1 MAFQVSPGVQVTEK
15 DLTNVIP
22 AVATSIA
29 GIVIA
34 AQKGPV
40 GEITA
45 IASEEELVS
54 VFGQPQSDSNQFED
68 WFCAANYLGYSNAL
82 RVVRAQSDVKNAC
95 ESGKTAILIKS
106 TDDYTNNYNAG
117 QADTGL
123 YNARTAGSW
132 GNSLQVS
139 VCPSAAEFEQTFSGG
154 ENTAGVVETALDG
167 GATQVVVDNSG
178 GSGFNVGDIINFGE
192 ADGGEYKVTAIN
204 ADTLTFERFGSA
216 NTEGGIRT
224 PGTGVIADTTDIRRR
239 WEYYDL
245 FTSAPGTSDYVKD
258 RSGVN
263 TADELHIVV
272 IDEDGAITGAPGTVL
287 ETYEGLSKLSDAKK
301 ADGSTNYY
309 RDVLYNQSQYIYNM
323 DHPSGGA
330 GTGYGGTVLAQGTT
344 IFGASGAESIHTVS
358 LVNGADDYAVTS
370 GEKKSGF
377 DLMKDTETVEITL
390 LMNGKEIDGTNGTDA
405 INAIDMATD
414 RKDTVA
420 FVSPPSSAVVGVA
433 SEVTQT
439 ANVKTFMDKM
449 PSSSYGFLDSGY
461 KYMYDKYND
470 SFRFVPLNGDMAGLC
485 ARTDLV
491 ADSWFSPGGF
501 NRGQVR
507 GVVKLAYNPQKANRD
522 ILYKARVNPVVSF
535 PGQGTVLFGDK
546 TAQAKPSAFDRI
558 NVRRLFITLEKAI
571 STAAKFQL
579 FEFNDEFTRA
589 DFRNQVEPFLRDVQ
603 GRRGVTDF
611 LVVCDSTNNPGS
623 VVDRNEFVADIFI
636 KPARSINFIS
646 LNFIA
651 TKTGVAFSEVV
662 GA

>member
-29 GIVIA
+29 GIVMA

-68 WFCAANYLGYSNAL
+68 WFCAANFLGYGNAL
-82 RVVRAQSDVKNAC
+82 RVVRAESALKNAC

-106 TDDYTNNYNAG
+106 TEDYTNNYADG
-117 QADTGL
+117 TADTGL
-123 YNARTAGSW
+123 YNARTAGTW
-132 GNSLQVS
+132 GNGLKVS
-139 VCPSAAEFEQTFSGG
+139 VCPSAAEFEQTFAGG
-154 ENTAGVVETALDG
+154 ENTAGVVEDALDG
-167 GATQVVVDNSG
+167 GATSFVADNSG
-178 GSGFNVGDIINFGE
+178 GTGYNVGDIINFGE
-192 ADGGEYKVTAIN
+192 ADGGEYKVTNISSH
-204 ADTLTFERFGSA
+204 TITFERFGSA

-224 PGTGVIADTTDIRRR
+224 PGTGVIADAQNVRRR
-239 WEYYDL
+239 WEFYDL

-272 IDEDGAITGAPGTVL
+272 IDSNGAITGTPGAVL
-287 ETYEGLSKLSDAKK
+287 ETFEGLSKLSDAKK

-323 DHPSGGA
+323 DHVSGSA
-330 GTGYGGTVLAQGTT
+330 GTGYGNTITAQGTT
-344 IFGASGAESIHTVS
+344 IFGASAAEGIHTVT
-358 LVNGADDYAVTS
+358 LVNGADDYAITS

-377 DLMKDTETVEITL
+377 DLLKDTETVELSL

-420 FVSPPSSAVVGVA
+420 FVSPPSSTVVGVS
-433 SEVTQT
+433 SEITQT
-439 ANVKTFMDKM
+439 SNVKTFMDKM

-470 SFRFVPLNGDMAGLC
+470 VYRFVPLNGDMAGLC

-507 GVVKLAYNPQKANRD
+507 GAVKLAYNPQKANRD
-522 ILYKARVNPVVSF
+522 ILYKARVNPVCSF

-546 TAQAKPSAFDRI
+546 TAQSKPSAFDRI

-611 LVVCDSTNNPGS
+611 LVVCDTTNNPGS
-623 VVDRNEFVADIFI
+623 VVDRNEFVADIFV

-651 TKTGVAFSEVV
+651 TKTGVDFAEVV

>member
-29 GIVIA
+29 GIVMA

-45 IASEEELVS
+45 ISSEEELAS
-54 VFGQPQSDSNQFED
+54 IFGKPQSSGNQFED
-68 WFCAANYLGYSNAL
+68 WFCAANFLGYGNAL
-82 RVVRAQSDVKNAC
+82 RVVRAQGSALKNAG
-95 ESGKTAILIKS
+95 STGTAILIKS
-106 TDDYTNNYNAG
+106 TSDYDSNFRAN
-117 QADTGL
+117 QSSTGD
-123 YNARTAGSW
+123 YNARTAGTW
-132 GNSLQVS
+132 GNSLKVS
-139 VCPSAAEFEQTFSGG
+139 VCPSAAEFEQTFAGG
-154 ENTAGVVETALDG
+154 EDTAGVVETALNG
-167 GATQVVVDNSG
+167 GATTFVADNNG
-178 GSGFNVGDIINFGE
+178 GTGYNNGDIINFGE
-192 ADGGEYKVTAIN
+192 ADGGEYKVTNIASHTI
-204 ADTLTFERFGSA
+204 TFERYGSA

-224 PGTGVIADTTDIRRR
+224 PGTGVIVDNQNVRRR
-239 WEYYDL
+239 WEFYDL
-245 FTSAPGTSDYVKD
+245 FSSAPGTSDYVKD
-258 RSGVN
+258 RSGVE
-263 TADELHIVV
+263 TDDEMHIVV
-272 IDEDGAITGAPGTVL
+272 IDQDGIISGTPGTVL
-287 ETYEGLSKLSDAKK
+287 ETYEGVSKLTDAKK

-309 RDVLYNQSQYIYNM
+309 RDVLFNQSSYIYNM
-323 DHPSGGA
+323 NQPASNNTGWGNDIATQAAVRFSASTQLIQSISLTGGVD
-330 GTGYGGTVLAQGTT
+330 GYVM
-344 IFGASGAESIHTVS
+344 
-358 LVNGADDYAVTS
+358 TS

-377 DLMKDTETVEITL
+377 DLLKDTETVELSL
-390 LMNGKEIDGTNGTDA
+390 LLNGREIDGTNGTDA

-414 RKDTVA
+414 RKDCVA
-420 FVSPPSSAVVGVA
+420 FVSPPSTAVVAVS

-439 ANVKTFMDKM
+439 SNVKTFMDKM

-470 SFRFVPLNGDMAGLC
+470 SYRWVPLNGDMAGLC

-491 ADSWFSPGGF
+491 ADAWFSPGGF

-507 GVVKLAYNPQKANRD
+507 GAVKLAYNPQKANRD
-522 ILYKARVNPVVSF
+522 ILYKARVNPVCSF

-546 TAQAKPSAFDRI
+546 TAQSKPSAFDRI
-558 NVRRLFITLEKAI
+558 NVRRLFIVLEKAI

-589 DFRNQVEPFLRDVQ
+589 GFRNQVEPFMRDVQ

-623 VVDRNEFVADIFI
+623 VIDRNEFVADIFI

>member
-1 MAFQVSPGVQVTEK
+1 M
-15 DLTNVIP
+15 
-22 AVATSIA
+22 
-29 GIVIA
+29 
-34 AQKGPV
+34 
-40 GEITA
+40 
-45 IASEEELVS
+45 
-54 VFGQPQSDSNQFED
+54 
-68 WFCAANYLGYSNAL
+68 
-82 RVVRAQSDVKNAC
+82 
-95 ESGKTAILIKS
+95 
-106 TDDYTNNYNAG
+106 
-117 QADTGL
+117 
-123 YNARTAGSW
+123 
-132 GNSLQVS
+132 
-139 VCPSAAEFEQTFSGG
+139 
-154 ENTAGVVETALDG
+154 
-167 GATQVVVDNSG
+167 
-178 GSGFNVGDIINFGE
+178 
-192 ADGGEYKVTAIN
+192 
-204 ADTLTFERFGSA
+204 
-216 NTEGGIRT
+216 
-224 PGTGVIADTTDIRRR
+224 
-239 WEYYDL
+239 
-245 FTSAPGTSDYVKD
+245 
-258 RSGVN
+258 
-263 TADELHIVV
+263 HIVV
-272 IDEDGAITGAPGTVL
+272 IDEDGAITGAPNTVL
-287 ETYEGLSKLSDAKK
+287 ETFEGLSKLSDAKK

-323 DHPSGGA
+323 DHVAGGA
-330 GTGYGGTVLAQGTT
+330 GTGYGGTVLAQSTT

-358 LVNGADDYAVTS
+358 LVNGADDYAITS

-420 FVSPPSSAVVGVA
+420 FVSPPSSAVVGVS

-439 ANVKTFMDKM
+439 SNVKTFMDKM

-470 SFRFVPLNGDMAGLC
+470 SFRFVPFNGDMAGLC

-507 GVVKLAYNPQKANRD
+507 GAVKLAYNPQKANRD

-546 TAQAKPSAFDRI
+546 TAQSKPSAFDRI

-651 TKTGVAFSEVV
+651 TKTGVDFSEVV

>member
-1 MAFQVSPGVQVTEK
+1 MAFQVSPGVQVQEK

-29 GIVIA
+29 GIVMA

-106 TDDYTNNYNAG
+106 TDDYTNNYRAG

-132 GNSLQVS
+132 GNSLKIS

-204 ADTLTFERFGSA
+204 SDTLTFERFGSA

-224 PGTGVIADTTDIRRR
+224 PGTGVIADNQDIRRR
-239 WEYYDL
+239 WEFYTY
-245 FTSAPGTSDYVKD
+245 FNSAPGTSDYVKD
-258 RSGVN
+258 RSGVE
-263 TADELHIVV
+263 TGDEMHIIV
-272 IDEDGAITGAPGTVL
+272 IDDDGGITGTPGTVL
-287 ETYEGLSKLSDAKK
+287 EKFEGVSKLTDAKK

-309 RDVLYNQSQYIYNM
+309 RDVLYASSQYIYNM
-323 DHPSGGA
+323 DHPAGGA
-330 GTGYGGTVLAQGTT
+330 GTGWGNDIATQSVTLFTASAQVISSATLQGG
-344 IFGASGAESIHTVS
+344 I
-358 LVNGADDYAVTS
+358 DDYAMTS
-370 GEKKSGF
+370 GEKKAGF
-377 DLMKDTETVEITL
+377 DLMKDTETVDLSL
-390 LMNGKEIDGTNGTDA
+390 LMNGKEIDASGGTDA

-414 RKDTVA
+414 RKDCVA
-420 FVSPPSSAVVGVA
+420 FVSPASSDVVGVT

-439 ANVKTFMDKM
+439 ANVKAFMDNM

-470 SFRFVPLNGDMAGLC
+470 TYRWVPLNGDMAGLC

-491 ADSWFSPGGF
+491 ADAWFSPGGF

-507 GVVKLAYNPQKANRD
+507 GAVKLAYNPQKANRD
-522 ILYKARVNPVVSF
+522 ILYRARINPVCSF
-535 PGQGTVLFGDK
+535 PGQGTVLYGDK
-546 TAQAKPSAFDRI
+546 TAQSKPSAFDRI
-558 NVRRLFITLEKAI
+558 NVRRLFIVIEKAI
-571 STAAKFQL
+571 STASKFQL

-589 DFRNQVEPFLRDVQ
+589 GFRNMVEPFLRDVQ
-603 GRRGVTDF
+603 GRRGITDF
-611 LVVCDSTNNPGS
+611 LVVCDESNNTGS
-623 VVDRNEFVADIFI
+623 VIDRNEFIADIFV

>member
-29 GIVIA
+29 GIVMA

-45 IASEEELVS
+45 ISSEEELAS
-54 VFGQPQSDSNQFED
+54 VFGKPQSSGNQFED
-68 WFCAANYLGYSNAL
+68 WFCAANYLGYGNAL
-82 RVVRAQSDVKNAC
+82 RVVRAEGSTLKNAGT
-95 ESGKTAILIKS
+95 SGTAILIKS
-106 TDDYTNNYNAG
+106 TTDYDNNYRAN
-117 QADTGL
+117 QSSTGD

-132 GNSLQVS
+132 GNSIKVS
-139 VCPSAAEFEQTFSGG
+139 VCPSATEFEQTFSGG
-154 ENTAGVVETALDG
+154 EDTAGVVETALNG
-167 GATQVVVDNSG
+167 GATSFVADNSG
-178 GSGFNVGDIINFGE
+178 GSGYNVGDIINFGE
-192 ADGGEYKVTAIN
+192 ADGGEYKITAISS
-204 ADTLTFERFGSA
+204 DTITFERFGSA

-224 PGTGVIADTTDIRRR
+224 PGTGVIPDNQDVRRR
-239 WEYYDL
+239 WEFYDL

-263 TADELHIVV
+263 TGDEMHIVV
-272 IDEDGAITGAPGTVL
+272 IDEDGEITGTPGEIL
-287 ETYEGLSKLSDAKK
+287 ETFEGVSKLSDAKK

-309 RDVLYNQSQYIYNM
+309 RDVLYNQSAYIYNM
-323 DHPSGGA
+323 NHPSSG
-330 GTGYGGTVLAQGTT
+330 GTGWGNDIATQAATLFTASTQSIQNISLTGGVD
-344 IFGASGAESIHTVS
+344 SYVM
-358 LVNGADDYAVTS
+358 TS

-390 LMNGKEIDGTNGTDA
+390 LMNGREIDDTNGTDA

-414 RKDTVA
+414 RKDCVA
-420 FVSPPSSAVVGVA
+420 FVSPPASDVVGVS

-439 ANVKTFMDKM
+439 ANVKAFMDKM

-470 SFRFVPLNGDMAGLC
+470 TYRYVPLNGDMAGLC

-507 GVVKLAYNPQKANRD
+507 GAVKLAYNPQKANRD
-522 ILYKARVNPVVSF
+522 ILYKARVNPVCSF

-546 TAQAKPSAFDRI
+546 TSQSKPSAFDRI

-571 STAAKFQL
+571 ATAAKFQL

-589 DFRNQVEPFLRDVQ
+589 GFRNQVEPFLRDVQ
-603 GRRGVTDF
+603 GRRGITDF

-623 VVDRNEFVADIFI
+623 VIDRNEFVADIFI

>member
-1 MAFQVSPGVQVTEK
+1 
-15 DLTNVIP
+15 
-22 AVATSIA
+22 
-29 GIVIA
+29 
-34 AQKGPV
+34 
-40 GEITA
+40 
-45 IASEEELVS
+45 
-54 VFGQPQSDSNQFED
+54 
-68 WFCAANYLGYSNAL
+68 
-82 RVVRAQSDVKNAC
+82 
-95 ESGKTAILIKS
+95 
-106 TDDYTNNYNAG
+106 
-117 QADTGL
+117 
-123 YNARTAGSW
+123 
-132 GNSLQVS
+132 
-139 VCPSAAEFEQTFSGG
+139 
-154 ENTAGVVETALDG
+154 LDG
-167 GATQVVVDNSG
+167 GATSFVADNNG
-178 GSGFNVGDIINFGE
+178 GTGYNVGDIINFGE
-192 ADGGEYKVTAIN
+192 ADGGEYKVTGISSH
-204 ADTLTFERFGSA
+204 TITFERFGSA

-224 PGTGVIADTTDIRRR
+224 PGTGVIADNQNVRRR
-239 WEYYDL
+239 WEFYDL

-287 ETYEGLSKLSDAKK
+287 ETFEGLSKLSDAKK
-301 ADGSTNYY
+301 TDGSTNYY

-323 DHPSGGA
+323 DHVAGNA
-330 GTGYGGTVLAQGTT
+330 GTGYGGTVLAQSTT
-344 IFGASGAESIHTVS
+344 IFGASGAEAIHTVS
-358 LVNGADDYAVTS
+358 LVNGADDYGITS

-420 FVSPPSSAVVGVA
+420 FVSPPSSAVVGVT

-470 SFRFVPLNGDMAGLC
+470 VYRFVPLNGDMAGLC

-507 GVVKLAYNPQKANRD
+507 GAVKLAYNPQKANRD
-522 ILYKARVNPVVSF
+522 ILYKARVNPVCSF

-546 TAQAKPSAFDRI
+546 TAQSKPSAFDRI

-589 DFRNQVEPFLRDVQ
+589 GFRNQVEPFLRDVQ

>member
-29 GIVIA
+29 GIVMA

-82 RVVRAQSDVKNAC
+82 RVVRAESGLKNAC
-95 ESGKTAILIKS
+95 VAGKTAILIKS
-106 TDDYTNNYNAG
+106 TTDYTNNYADG
-117 QADTGL
+117 SADTGL
-123 YNARTAGSW
+123 YNARTAGAW
-132 GNSLQVS
+132 GNSLKVS
-139 VCPSAAEFEQTFSGG
+139 VCPSAAEFEQTFAGG
-154 ENTAGVVETALDG
+154 ENTAGVVEDALDG
-167 GATQVVVDNSG
+167 GATSFVADNSG
-178 GSGFNVGDIINFGE
+178 GTGYNVGDIINFGE
-192 ADGGEYKVTAIN
+192 ADGGEYKVTNISSH
-204 ADTLTFERFGSA
+204 TITFERFGSA

-224 PGTGVIADTTDIRRR
+224 PGTGVIADAQNVRRR
-239 WEYYDL
+239 WEFYDL

-272 IDEDGAITGAPGTVL
+272 IDEDGAITGVPNTVL
-287 ETYEGLSKLSDAKK
+287 ETFEGLSKLSDAKK
-301 ADGSTNYY
+301 SDGSTNYY

-323 DHPSGGA
+323 DHVAGSA
-330 GTGYGGTVLAQGTT
+330 GTGYGFTVLAQSTT
-344 IFGASGAESIHTVS
+344 IFGASAAEGITTVS
-358 LVNGADDYAVTS
+358 LTNGVDDYAITS

-390 LMNGKEIDGTNGTDA
+390 LLNGKEIDGTNGTDA

-420 FVSPPSSAVVGVA
+420 FVSPPSSAVVGVS
-433 SEVTQT
+433 SEITQT
-439 ANVKTFMDKM
+439 ANVKAFMDKM

-470 SFRFVPLNGDMAGLC
+470 SYRFVPLNGDMAGLC

-491 ADSWFSPGGF
+491 ADAWFSPGGF

-507 GVVKLAYNPQKANRD
+507 GAVKLAYNPQKANRD
-522 ILYKARVNPVVSF
+522 ILYKARVNPVCSF

-546 TAQAKPSAFDRI
+546 TAQSKPSAFDRI
-558 NVRRLFITLEKAI
+558 NVRRLFIVLEKAI

-611 LVVCDSTNNPGS
+611 LVVCDTTNNPGS
-623 VVDRNEFVADIFI
+623 VVDRNEFVADIFV

-651 TKTGVAFSEVV
+651 TKTGVDFAEVV

>member
-29 GIVIA
+29 GIVMA

-45 IASEEELVS
+45 ISSEEELAS
-54 VFGQPQSDSNQFED
+54 IFGKPQSSGNQFED
-68 WFCAANYLGYSNAL
+68 WFCAANYLGYGNAL
-82 RVVRAQSDVKNAC
+82 RVVRAESGLKNAGT
-95 ESGKTAILIKS
+95 SGTPILIKS
-106 TDDYTNNYNAG
+106 TTDYDNNYR
-117 QADTGL
+117 ADQSSTGD

-132 GNSLQVS
+132 GNSIKVS

-154 ENTAGVVETALDG
+154 EDTAGVVETALNG
-167 GATQVVVDNSG
+167 GATVFEADNSG
-178 GSGFNVGDIINFGE
+178 GSGYNVGDIINFGE

-204 ADTLTFERFGSA
+204 SNNITFERFGSA

-224 PGTGVIADTTDIRRR
+224 PGTGVIPDNQNVRRR
-239 WEYYDL
+239 WEFYDL
-245 FTSAPGTSDYVKD
+245 FTTAPGTSDYVKD

-263 TADELHIVV
+263 TGDEMHIVV
-272 IDEDGAITGAPGTVL
+272 IDEDGEITGTPGEIL
-287 ETYEGLSKLSDAKK
+287 ETFEGVSKLSDAKK

-309 RDVLYNQSQYIYNM
+309 RDVLYNQSAYIYNM
-323 DHPSGGA
+323 NHPSGGA
-330 GTGYGGTVLAQGTT
+330 GTGWGNNIVTQSTTLFGNSQTIQSISLTGG
-344 IFGASGAESIHTVS
+344 S
-358 LVNGADDYAVTS
+358 DDYVITS

-390 LMNGKEIDGTNGTDA
+390 LMNGREIDATNGTDA

-420 FVSPPSSAVVGVA
+420 FVSPPADAVVGVS

-470 SFRFVPLNGDMAGLC
+470 TFRYVPLNGDMAGLC

-491 ADSWFSPGGF
+491 ADAWFSPGGF

-522 ILYKARVNPVVSF
+522 ILYKARVNPVCSF

-546 TAQAKPSAFDRI
+546 TSQTKPSAFDRI
-558 NVRRLFITLEKAI
+558 NVRRLFIVLEKAI

-589 DFRNQVEPFLRDVQ
+589 GFRNQVEPFLRDVQ
-603 GRRGVTDF
+603 GRRGITDF

-623 VVDRNEFVADIFI
+623 VIDRNEFVADIFI

>member
-29 GIVIA
+29 GIVMA

-45 IASEEELVS
+45 ISSEEELAS
-54 VFGQPQSDSNQFED
+54 VFGKPQSSGNQFED
-68 WFCAANYLGYSNAL
+68 WFCAANYLGYGNAL
-82 RVVRAQSDVKNAC
+82 RVVRAEGSALKNAGT
-95 ESGKTAILIKS
+95 SGTAILIKS
-106 TDDYTNNYNAG
+106 TTDYDNNYRAN
-117 QADTGL
+117 QANVGD
-123 YNARTAGSW
+123 YAARTAGSW
-132 GNSLQVS
+132 GNSIKVS
-139 VCPSAAEFEQTFSGG
+139 VCPSATEFEQTFSGG
-154 ENTAGVVETALDG
+154 EDTAGVVETALDG
-167 GATQVVVDNSG
+167 GATSFVADNSG
-178 GSGFNVGDIINFGE
+178 GSGYNVGDIINFGE
-192 ADGGEYKVTAIN
+192 ADGGEYKITAIST
-204 ADTLTFERFGSA
+204 DTITFERYGSA

-224 PGTGVIADTTDIRRR
+224 PGTGVIADNQDVRRR
-239 WEYYDL
+239 WEFYDL

-263 TADELHIVV
+263 TGDEMHIVV
-272 IDEDGAITGAPGTVL
+272 IDEDGEISGVPGTIL
-287 ETYEGLSKLSDAKK
+287 ETYEGVSKLSDAKK
-301 ADGSTNYY
+301 ADGSTNFY
-309 RDVLYNQSQYIYNM
+309 RDVLYNQSAYIYNM
-323 DHPSGGA
+323 DHPASGG
-330 GTGYGGTVLAQGTT
+330 TGWGQDIATQAAVLFTASAQN
-344 IFGASGAESIHTVS
+344 IQNIS
-358 LVNGADDYAVTS
+358 LTGGADSYVMTS

-390 LMNGKEIDGTNGTDA
+390 LMNGREIDDTNGTDA

-414 RKDTVA
+414 RKDCVA
-420 FVSPPSSAVVGVA
+420 FVSPPASDVVGVS

-439 ANVKTFMDKM
+439 ANVKAFMDKM

-470 SFRFVPLNGDMAGLC
+470 TYRYVPLNGDTAGLC

-501 NRGQVR
+501 NRGQIR
-507 GVVKLAYNPQKANRD
+507 GAVKLAYNPQKANRD
-522 ILYKARVNPVVSF
+522 ILYKARVNPVCSF

-546 TAQAKPSAFDRI
+546 TAQSKPSAFDRI

-589 DFRNQVEPFLRDVQ
+589 GFRNQVEPFLRDVQ